1 MLDLSEFG
9 RQIGEK
15 LFVLLD
21 TEQQKELIH
30 YVLARNKQNS
40 SDTSD
45 LPFVLNASEL
55 QSDHAKPLTEIREG
69 DLYFCLEER
78 TAKCSIKRVPV
89 TKRVRALFLWQ
100 WELEQQVGD
109 CIDKVVVD
117 YGGKIVVEWS
127 IEDSLL

>member
-1 MLDLSEFG
+1 M
-9 RQIGEK
+9 R
-15 LFVLLD
+15 
-21 TEQQKELIH
+21 
-30 YVLARNKQNS
+30 A
-40 SDTSD
+40 
-45 LPFVLNASEL
+45 
-55 QSDHAKPLTEIREG
+55 
-69 DLYFCLEER
+69 
-78 TAKCSIKRVPV
+78 PV